1 MSSSLE
7 SDIVIIGGSLGGVLS
22 AYQSLS
28 LGNTVILTEETN
40 WIGGQ
45 LTSQGVPPDEH
56 KWIEKFGCT
65 KSYRDYRNKVRE
77 YYTKEYGLK
86 ENISKDTLNP
96 GNCWVSKIGHEPNV
110 AHKILLKLI
119 QPFIDENK
127 LKILLNYKPTSATT
141 TYNKIIDITVE
152 NCKILNTIIL
162 KGKFFIDGTDCG
174 DLYPIVKED
183 YNIGCDGY
191 SFKNEPLCEKQSNP
205 YDMQPITWVA
215 AIEKLDYDVLPIKK
229 PYMYEFY
236 KDYIAPYGCNLF
248 STYIPDSKNKLKP
261 KKMNL
266 FDKNLPLWSY
276 RRVFDPS
283 IYENAKGKGEIS
295 LINWPQNDYFFG
307 NIIENNQTDLHKE
320 KARQLT
326 LSLIYWLQTE
336 AINNDK
342 RKGFTNLKLNGD
354 VLGTVDGLAQC
365 PYIREG
371 RRLNSKFI
379 VSERDI
385 NPKNKVSKTAK
396 FFDSVGVGYYH
407 MDFHIT
413 TVTNKFMYAEPLPFE
428 IPLGIFIS
436 NKFTNLI
443 PASKNVG
450 TTQITNSCFRV
461 HPVEWNIGE
470 VSGILASYCIENNIS
485 PQQVYSDRVKDFQ
498 KKLVEQ
504 GIQLH
509 WNVDLI

>member
-1 MSSSLE
+1 MANSLE
-7 SDIVIIGGSLGGVLS
+7 RDIIIIGGSLGGVLS

-56 KWIEKFGCT
+56 KWIESFGCT
-65 KSYRDYRNKVRE
+65 KSYREYRNKVRQH
-77 YYTKEYGLK
+77 YVKEYGVK
-86 ENISKDTLNP
+86 ESVNKDKLNP
-96 GNCWVSKIGHEPNV
+96 GNCWVSRIGHEPNV
-110 AHKILLKLI
+110 AHKILVQLI
-119 QPFIDENK
+119 KPFIESNK
-127 LKILLNYKPTSATT
+127 LKILLNYKPIKATT
-141 TYNKIIDITVE
+141 IDNKIIDVTVE
-152 NCKILNTIIL
+152 NYKTKDTIIL
-162 KGKFFIDGTDCG
+162 KGKIFVDGTDCG
-174 DLYPIVKED
+174 DLYPIVKEE

-191 SFKNEPLCEKQSNP
+191 DFKKEALSEKISNP

-215 AIEKLDYDVLPIKK
+215 ALEKLNYNVPPIKK
-229 PYMYEFY
+229 PDMYEFY
-236 KDYIAPYGCNLF
+236 KQYITPYGKNLLGSF
-248 STYIPDSKNKLKP
+248 IPNSKNKKQP
-261 KKMNL
+261 KRMNL
-266 FDKNLPLWSY
+266 FNGELPLWSY

-283 IYENAKGKGEIS
+283 LFDIKNKNEIS

-307 NIIENNQTDLHKE
+307 NIIENDKDYLHKE
-320 KARQLT
+320 KAKELT

-336 AINNDK
+336 AINNDGT
-342 RKGFTNLKLNGD
+342 KGITNLRLNGD
-354 VLGTVDGLAQC
+354 VLGTLDGLAQY

-379 VSERDI
+379 VSENDI
-385 NPKNKVSKTAK
+385 CSKNIKSKSAK
-396 FFDSVGVGYYH
+396 FSDSVGVGYYH

-413 TVTNKFMYAEPLPFE
+413 TVTNKYMYAKPLPFE

-470 VSGILASYCIENNIS
+470 VSGILASYCIKNNIS
-485 PQQVYSDRVKDFQ
+485 TEEVYKDKVEDFQ
-498 KKLVEQ
+498 RKLIKQ

-509 WNVDLI
+509 WDEELI